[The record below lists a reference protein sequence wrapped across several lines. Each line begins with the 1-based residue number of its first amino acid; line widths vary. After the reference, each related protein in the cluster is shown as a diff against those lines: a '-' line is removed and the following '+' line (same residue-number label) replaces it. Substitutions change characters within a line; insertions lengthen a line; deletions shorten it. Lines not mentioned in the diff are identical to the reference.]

1 MGPMSAQ
8 LLLRCPTTVSVCGL
22 PRWEGTW
29 PQPGRYRHRFNSCL
43 ADSGPKAQWRCTR
56 RRIRFGWCSGQHRAC
71 EDPLVS
77 LNLAAGSSRLNL
89 AQEGVASEVS
99 GRPFE
104 SDLQGHRPGVV
115 LEWPVPGFEYRGG
128 FVSPWGSD
136 PAPLAWRHP
145 RPVRPSV
152 GRLPLRQR
160 MQVRVLHGSPTAGVA
175 HPGPSCRPAGPRWTT
190 HKESRHAVPRGA

>member
-8 LLLRCPTTVSVCGL
+8 LVLRCPTTVSVCGL

-104 SDLQGHRPGVV
+104 SDLQGHRPG
-115 LEWPVPGFEYRGG
+115 GG
-128 FVSPWGSD
+128 
-136 PAPLAWRHP
+136 
-145 RPVRPSV
+145 
-152 GRLPLRQR
+152 
-160 MQVRVLHGSPTAGVA
+160 AGVA
-175 HPGPSCRPAGPRWTT
+175 GARLRISGRVRESLGFGPCTSCLATSTARSSIGRTAASQAADAGSSPARVANGRSRAPR
-190 HKESRHAVPRGA
+190 SVL